1 METSKDKENS
11 IKITSCKFCK
21 KEVLPTKIIMH
32 IKRNKKCKEDYGE
45 ELQFL
50 EEEQSKARKKYQEN
64 YQEKYQDEYKERN
77 KEILRKKRAKKY
89 QEQKSE
95 VAKVQK
101 PKMNVNKEKTFN
113 DQAQKRAEDKKE
125 KLTKDQNTK
134 RKLDVDTSDEDVFE
148 DEKSERYVNRI
159 NKEKLYKKKWY
170 QKNSDKIKQKYDPK
184 QRKEKHE
191 KATEWKAKMHK
202 KIVEANPDECG
213 DEFYEDENV
222 EKFFDKISSEK
233 ASNRKWYE
241 KNKEKIKQK
250 YDPSLRKLKHQKEK
264 EAESKMK
271 TKIQTESFEEL
282 RKDKKYHAF
291 CRRAENKK
299 LYQQEWYK
307 KHSEKIK
314 KKQSKNY
321 DCSRRREQYKIHKIE
336 KDKNE
341 KKVQRAS
348 AEKWHL
354 KINKDYEKDARDK
367 NKARRV
373 EATISNCESCKE
385 IIKTSMAGTEEKVK
399 EMEEQIEA
407 LYQKIELEI
416 DGIVEKGRKLD
427 RLASHRSLYRKLY
440 LRSPPDAGSKY

>member
-1 METSKDKENS
+1 METSEDNENS

-45 ELQFL
+45 ELQYL
-50 EEEQSKARKKYQEN
+50 EEEQSKARKKYQES
-64 YQEKYQDEYKERN
+64 YQEKYRDEYKERN
-77 KEILRKKRAKKY
+77 EEILRKKRAKKY
-89 QEQKSE
+89 QEQKS
-95 VAKVQK
+95 KVSKVLK
-101 PKMNVNKEKTFN
+101 PKMDKEKTFD
-113 DQAQKRAEDKKE
+113 DQVQKREEDKKE
-125 KLTKDQNTK
+125 KLTKGQDSK
-134 RKLDVDTSDEDVFE
+134 RKLDVDLSAEDVFE
-148 DEKSERYVNRI
+148 DEKSERYVNRK
-159 NKEKLYKKKWY
+159 NKEKLYKQKWY

-184 QRKEKHE
+184 ERKEKHE
-191 KATEWKAKMHK
+191 KATEWKAKMHN

-291 CRRAENKK
+291 CRRSENKK

-307 KHSEKIK
+307 KNSEKIK
-314 KKQSKNY
+314 KKQSENY
-321 DCSRRREQYKIHKIE
+321 DCSKRREQYKTQKI
-336 KDKNE
+336 DKEENV
-341 KKVQRAS
+341 KILQRKS
-348 AEKWHL
+348 AEEWHAS
-354 KINKDYEKDARDK
+354 INKKYEKDARDK
-367 NKARRV
+367 NKATRV
-373 EATISNCESCKE
+373 KATISNCESCKE
-385 IIKTSMAGTEEKVK
+385 IIKTNMTGAEEKVK

-440 LRSPPDAGSKY
+440 LRCPPDAGSKY

>member
-50 EEEQSKARKKYQEN
+50 EEEQSKARKKYLEN

-77 KEILRKKRAKKY
+77 KEILRKKRANKY
-89 QEQKSE
+89 QEQKSK

-101 PKMNVNKEKTFN
+101 PKTNVNKEEKNN
-113 DQAQKRAEDKKE
+113 DETQKRAEDKKE
-125 KLTKDQNTK
+125 KLTKGQSTK
-134 RKLDVDTSDEDVFE
+134 KKLDVDSSDEDVFE
-148 DEKSERYVNRI
+148 DEKSERYINRK

-191 KATEWKAKMHK
+191 KATEWKAKMHN

-213 DEFYEDENV
+213 DEFYEDGNV

-241 KNKEKIKQK
+241 KNKEKIRQK

-291 CRRAENKK
+291 CRRSENKK

-307 KHSEKIK
+307 KNSEKIK
-314 KKQSKNY
+314 KKQSESY
-321 DCSRRREQYKIHKIE
+321 DCSKRREQYKTQKI
-336 KDKNE
+336 DKEENAKILQRKSAAE
-341 KKVQRAS
+341 SRAS
-348 AEKWHL
+348 T
-354 KINKDYEKDARDK
+354 NKSYEKDA
-367 NKARRV
+367 
-373 EATISNCESCKE
+373 
-385 IIKTSMAGTEEKVK
+385 
-399 EMEEQIEA
+399 
-407 LYQKIELEI
+407 
-416 DGIVEKGRKLD
+416 
-427 RLASHRSLYRKLY
+427 
-440 LRSPPDAGSKY
+440 

>member
-1 METSKDKENS
+1 METSKDEENS

-113 DQAQKRAEDKKE
+113 DQAQKRAED
-125 KLTKDQNTK
+125 QNTK
-134 RKLDVDTSDEDVFE
+134 KKLDVDSSDEDVFE
-148 DEKSERYVNRI
+148 DEKIERYINRK

-191 KATEWKAKMHK
+191 KATEWKAKMHN
-202 KIVEANPDECG
+202 KIVGANPDECG
-213 DEFYEDENV
+213 DEFYEDGNV

-233 ASNRKWYE
+233 ASNRKRYE

-291 CRRAENKK
+291 CRRSENKK

-307 KHSEKIK
+307 KNSEKIK
-314 KKQSKNY
+314 KKQSENY
-321 DCSRRREQYKIHKIE
+321 DCSKRREQYKTQK
-336 KDKNE
+336 KDKEENAKILQRKSAAE
-341 KKVQRAS
+341 SRAS
-348 AEKWHL
+348 T
-354 KINKDYEKDARDK
+354 NKSYEKDARDK
-367 NKARRV
+367 KKAARV

-385 IIKTSMAGTEEKVK
+385 IIKTNMTGTEEKVK

-416 DGIVEKGRKLD
+416 DGIVEKGSKLD
-427 RLASHRSLYRKLY
+427 SLACHHSLYRKLY
-440 LRSPPDAGSKY
+440 LRCPPDAGSKY